1 LEKYA
6 PKNSPKR
13 GVNRQ
18 FQAKTPKSIHRNIF
32 ETIDPTNQQMQDRV
46 QTTKGTSWVVRH
58 YPKANTTWLMAAILK
73 IDMTSYFGNEC
84 SDLDEIRQPDAE
96 QHANYS
102 KMVEIET
109 GSRIPIWQ
117 TLLFFLN
124 RK

>member
-1 LEKYA
+1 
-6 PKNSPKR
+6 
-13 GVNRQ
+13 
-18 FQAKTPKSIHRNIF
+18 
-32 ETIDPTNQQMQDRV
+32 
-46 QTTKGTSWVVRH
+46 
-58 YPKANTTWLMAAILK
+58 MAAILK